1 MTIEQKNTI
10 IAEAMNLP
18 KMGICQKNGQMY
30 GWVKKD
36 GTMVPYP
43 PCKMKFHTSTRWL
56 LKAITSLVETITD
69 EDLKDFNTIVR
80 CMASGSH
87 KKTYEA
93 IVDSIIEEQQNKKK
107 S

>member
-80 CMASGSH
+80 HMAGGGH

-93 IVDSIIEEQQNKKK
+93 IVKMITESKRC